1 MDISASYENYFF
13 LKSLQHFIS
22 TFLCAQLVF
31 STYDWFVLYSYK
43 AFHCCYYHL
52 LSAINL
58 SIGFSSSINQCTKRL
73 VKNPLK
79 LALHTRLSEDDAVLK
94 IAGLREVF

>member
-1 MDISASYENYFF
+1 MDISASCENYFF

-22 TFLCAQLVF
+22 TFLCVQLVF
-31 STYDWFVLYSYK
+31 STYDWFVLYSNK
-43 AFHCCYYHL
+43 AFNCCYYHL
-52 LSAINL
+52 LSAIKL

-79 LALHTRLSEDDAVLK
+79 LALHTRLSEDYAVLK